1 MLTSAAVFTSA
12 PRSAVIRPTS
22 PAASRPYPSPPNRR
36 GRDTFVGA
44 ALSVMKTAPSFC
56 RLLVAVAALL
66 SIFSSTASAQA
77 AAVGTIEGRVFNPR
91 NGEYLER
98 ARVTVEGTGLETF
111 TDSGGQ
117 YRLTNVPAG
126 VARVKV
132 FFTGQDAQTDNVT
145 VTTGGTVQHDFNLTT
160 GQGRPGAAKP
170 GEVVKLTA
178 FVVETSKE
186 MDAAAI
192 AINEQRFAANIVNV
206 VSADEFGAVVEGN
219 VGDFLKFLPGITVDT
234 GGGDMRTISMN
245 GVPSNNVPITVGGF
259 ALASAQSSGT
269 SRSIEL
275 EQTSVNNIA
284 RFEVHHSPT
293 PESPGSAL
301 AGSVNMVPRSAFE
314 RAKPVFNSTVF
325 LMMKDN
331 YKDWSKTPG
340 PRVTP
345 THKIKPGFDFSWVVP
360 VNKRFGFTLSGANS
374 TQYTSEDFSQ
384 NNWRGVGATTNGI
397 VAPGTATPPAGQ
409 FPDTTVNKPYLT
421 DYAVQDANKFSKR
434 TSFGFTADYKLARND
449 RISLSFQWAFFD
461 AELSN
466 RMLTFVV
473 NRVAPGDF
481 DTTFTHGQPGAGT
494 IRLNNSG
501 MRQKSGTTYT
511 PTLTY
516 RHDGPIWRWEMGL
529 GNSHASNHYRDDYRG
544 FFNNAVATRTGVTV
558 SFDDIFYL
566 RPNRITV
573 TDAAGRPVDPYN
585 LANYS
590 LTSASMGYQES
601 VDLQRTA
608 MANLRRD
615 FDLRGIP
622 LALKGGFEMKQSVRD
637 IRKYSPA
644 WNFAGADGRTS
655 STPIGNDDRAD
666 VVLDQTF
673 SERIAPFGFG
683 KIQWVQNEALYDLFK
698 AHPEYFQGNANN
710 AYRSL
715 IDQSKFAQ
723 EIISSAYLRTDVAFF
738 ERRLKF
744 VGGLRAEQT
753 NVKAQGPL
761 TDPTRNFQRNAN
773 GDVIDSNL
781 TQAGVQPAL
790 IIPTAD
796 ALGVSRLTYID
807 RGYRA
812 EKEYL
817 RYFPNINASY
827 NVRENLIARASWY
840 TSIGRPNFDQ
850 YSGGLTLPN
859 TEAVPANN
867 NRISVNNVGIKPWSA
882 RTTKVRVE
890 YYFQRVGQV
899 SIGAFRR
906 DFKNFFGSITF
917 PSTPEFL
924 ELYNLDPAEYGP
936 YDVATNYNLDSTV
949 RMTGLE
955 ADYKQALTFLPPWA
969 RGMQVFANVSAQRAT
984 GDGAI
989 NFQGY
994 VPRSGSWGVSLSR
1007 PKFNVK
1013 LNWNYRSPARL
1024 GAITGRGI
1032 EAGTYEWRSKKML
1045 HDIYADY
1052 ALTRRIGVF
1061 ASLRNVG
1068 STPEDVK
1075 RYGPNTPEIAR
1086 FRQRQDYGS
1095 AWVFGLKGTF

>member
-1 MLTSAAVFTSA
+1 MTTPRFLLRIFVSAIAPLVFLVASAA
-12 PRSAVIRPTS
+12 
-22 PAASRPYPSPPNRR
+22 
-36 GRDTFVGA
+36 
-44 ALSVMKTAPSFC
+44 
-56 RLLVAVAALL
+56 
-66 SIFSSTASAQA
+66 AQA
-77 AAVGTIEGRVFNPR
+77 LGVGTIEGRVSNPR
-91 NGEYLER
+91 TGEYLER
-98 ARVTVEGTGLETF
+98 ARVTVEGTTLEAF
-111 TDSGGQ
+111 TDSSGQ
-117 YRLTNVPAG
+117 YRLSNVPAG
-126 VARVKV
+126 VARLKV
-132 FFTGQDAQTDNVT
+132 FFTGQDPQTDSVT
-145 VTTGGTVQHDFNLTT
+145 LTSGALVQRDFNLTAASA
-160 GQGRPGAAKP
+160 RPGADKS
-170 GEVVKLTA
+170 GSVVKLDK

-245 GVPSNNVPITVGGF
+245 GVPSNNVPITIAGF

-269 SRSIEL
+269 SRSVEL

-301 AGSVNMVPRSAFE
+301 AGSINMVPRSAFE
-314 RAKPVFNSTVF
+314 RARPVFNATVF

-331 YKDWSKTPG
+331 YKDWKKTPG

-345 THKIKPGFDFSWVVP
+345 THKIQPGFDFSWVVP
-360 VNKRFGFTLSGANS
+360 VNKKFGFTLSGANS

-384 NNWRGVGATTNGI
+384 TNWRGAGAVTNGI
-397 VAPGTATPPAGQ
+397 TVSGTGALPASQ
-409 FPDTTVNKPYLT
+409 FPDTTVDRPYLS

-434 TSFGFTADYKLARND
+434 TSFGFTMDYKLSRND
-449 RISLSFQWAFFD
+449 RVALSFQWAFFD

-481 DTTFTHGQPGAGT
+481 SPTFTHGQPGAGQ
-494 IRLNNSG
+494 IRLNNGG

-516 RHDGPIWRWEMGL
+516 RHDGPLWRAEAGF
-529 GNSHASNHYRDDYRG
+529 GNSRASNHYRDEYRG
-544 FFNNAVATRTGVTV
+544 FFNNSVATRNGVTIN
-558 SFDDIFYL
+558 FDDNFYL
-566 RPNRITV
+566 RPNRISV
-573 TDAAGRPVDPYN
+573 TDAAGQPVDPYN

-590 LTSASMGYQES
+590 LTSASLGDQES
-601 VDLQRTA
+601 SDLQRTA
-608 MANLRRD
+608 FTNLRRE
-615 FDLRGIP
+615 FYPRGIP
-622 LALKGGFEMKQSVRD
+622 LALKGGLEVKQSVRD
-637 IRKYSPA
+637 IRKYSPS
-644 WNFAGADGRTS
+644 WNFVGADGRTS
-655 STPIGNDDRAD
+655 TTPIGNDDSAA
-666 VVLDQTF
+666 VVFDETF
-673 SERIAPFGFG
+673 SQRIAPFGFG
-683 KIQWVQNEALYDLFK
+683 KIQWVGQEELYDLFK
-698 AHPEYFQGNANN
+698 ARPTYFVPNTPNS

-723 EIISSAYLRTDVAFF
+723 EIISSAYVRGDIAFF

-744 VGGLRAEQT
+744 IGGLRAEQT
-753 NVKAQGPL
+753 NVTAQGPL
-761 TDPTRNFQRNAN
+761 TDPTLNFQRDAQGNFRRGPNLAN
-773 GDVIDSNL
+773 GMPGRPL
-781 TQAGVQPAL
+781 L
-790 IIPTAD
+790 IVPTAD

-807 RGYRA
+807 RGYHA
-812 EKEYL
+812 DKEYL

-827 NVRENLIARASWY
+827 HVRENLIARASWY

-850 YSGGLTLPN
+850 YSGGLTLPD
-859 TEAVPANN
+859 TDLPPASN

-924 ELYNLDPAEYGP
+924 ELYNLDPADYER
-936 YDVATNYNLDSTV
+936 YDVATNYNLTTTV
-949 RMTGLE
+949 QMTGLE
-955 ADYKQALTFLPPWA
+955 ADYKQALTFLPQWA

-984 GDGAI
+984 GEGAS
-989 NFQGY
+989 NFSGF

-1024 GAITGRGI
+1024 GALTGRGL
-1032 EAGTYEWRSKKML
+1032 EPGTFEWRSKKML
-1045 HDIYADY
+1045 QDIYADY
-1052 ALTRRIGVF
+1052 AVTKHLGVF

-1075 RYGPNTPEIAR
+1075 RFGPNTPEIAR

-1095 AWVFGLKGTF
+1095 AWIFGLKGTI